1 MPMVPMSRP
10 MPSEAS
16 PRIFED
22 PSTVVTAMKA
32 SIMMA
37 K

>member
-1 MPMVPMSRP
+1 MSRP
-10 MPSEAS
+10 MPSEAR
-16 PRIFED
+16 PRTFDE

-32 SIMMA
+32 STMTA

>member
-1 MPMVPMSRP
+1 MPTMPMSRP

-16 PRIFED
+16 PRTLDE

-32 SIMMA
+32 STMTA